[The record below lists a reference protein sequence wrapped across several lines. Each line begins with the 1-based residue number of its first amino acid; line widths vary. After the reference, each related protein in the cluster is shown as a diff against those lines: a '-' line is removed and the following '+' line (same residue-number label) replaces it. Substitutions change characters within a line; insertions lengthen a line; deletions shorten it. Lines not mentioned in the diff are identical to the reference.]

1 MSRISIRI
9 SDLENIIL
17 FLVSGYTCIYTFF
30 LVALKERNHE
40 INHIL
45 VSSLVVGYIIVTVM
59 NLIPFTITYQVDCV
73 GIIATSILIGFIT
86 GKVCIHDKFSK
97 IIDIFKLHT
106 TQNKYIWDDLLD
118 VKYPMYAEIQMKD
131 NTAYNGYIRL
141 FEENA
146 RQPQVILAGYIHID
160 GNGEILENHQRSEN
174 QIILLD
180 TKEVKSVT
188 IKYYSKSDRCDKIR
202 RIIKNHDA
210 PGSPT
215 YHLHHPEE

>member
-1 MSRISIRI
+1 MSHISIRI

-17 FLVSGYTCIYTFF
+17 FLVSGYTCIYTFY
-30 LVALKERNHE
+30 LVALKERIHE

-45 VSSLVVGYIIVTVM
+45 ASSLVVGYIIVTVM

-73 GIIATSILIGFIT
+73 GIIVTSILIGFIT
-86 GKVCIHDKFSK
+86 GKVCIHNKFAK

-106 TQNKYIWDDLLD
+106 TPNKYIWDDLLD
-118 VKYPMYAEIQMKD
+118 IKYPMYAEIQMKD
-131 NTAYNGYIRL
+131 NTTYSGYIRL

-160 GNGEILENHQRSEN
+160 DNGEILENYQRSEN

-180 TKEVKSVT
+180 TTEAKSVT
-188 IKYYSKSDRCDKIR
+188 IKYYSQSDRCDKIK

-215 YHLHHPEE
+215 YAEHHPSQ